1 MTEFTLNSV
10 EFMNHAREC
19 VRAYSTLFKQG
30 WVALNE
36 KCFGDKPFS
45 EKQAEQ
51 IKKSLT
57 GLAAPL
63 DQQNAVSNKSAEPNK
78 YAEPD
83 KNNSTSF
90 VLTQILLT
98 TRSRLINPSLMSATQ
113 EQSKP
118 TDGEWLLALLA
129 LDEQRRNPWLSLM
142 AARCREAGV
151 MSDTDVLVKLV
162 SELGEAA
169 QWVTPILQTAIDLK
183 TSPSPLAELE
193 RELIGHS
200 LDENAAIP
208 SLVRILREAF
218 LLAQLQ
224 QQNLDSIEPIK
235 AIDISG
241 KAFSDNWCA
250 GRLLAL
256 PEMAS
261 EPSTLKVCSVNTPQ
275 LILQSMTENPDAHA
289 GAETGNSVET
299 TFDYLH
305 RQPWTMLLSLVIF
318 TQDAWAAEQRGG
330 LLLECPAGQNAYAPN
345 AIQVLVQ
352 GSEGDEVAIGSLAE
366 WLLALLDDIGMGCY
380 PYTPDARELNQ
391 QLSPLLGELLNHQ
404 LWQYRDGSSGRL
416 GYYQIHPTFSDAC
429 YSLPLSPLFGRKSKA
444 LQHSIKTCTL
454 QLREAKLLLT
464 ASATKNTKTKS
475 ELNKIKTGAAHGF

>member
-1 MTEFTLNSV
+1 MTEVALKAVESV
-10 EFMNHAREC
+10 IHTREC

-30 WVALNE
+30 WVALS
-36 KCFGDKPFS
+36 DKRFS
-45 EKQAEQ
+45 ERQAEQ

-63 DQQNAVSNKSAEPNK
+63 ALQNAAANKN
-78 YAEPD
+78 AEPD

-90 VLTQILLT
+90 SLTQTLLAA
-98 TRSRLINPSLMSATQ
+98 RSRLINPSLMSATQ

-118 TDGEWLLALLA
+118 ADGEWLLALLA
-129 LDEQRRNPWLSLM
+129 LDEQWRNPWLNLM
-142 AARCREAGV
+142 AARCREAGA

-169 QWVTPILQTAIDLK
+169 QWVTPILQTANDLK

-218 LLAQLQ
+218 LLVQLQ
-224 QQNLDSIEPIK
+224 QQNLNSIEPIK
-235 AIDISG
+235 TIDGSS

-256 PEMAS
+256 PSMAS
-261 EPSTLKVCSVNTPQ
+261 EPSTLKACSENTPQ
-275 LILQSMTENPDAHA
+275 LILQSLPKSPDAHA
-289 GAETGNSVET
+289 GVDTGNSVET
-299 TFDYLH
+299 TFDYLN
-305 RQPWTMLLSLVIF
+305 RQPWAMLLSLVIF

-330 LLLECPAGQNAYAPN
+330 LLLECQAGQNAYAPN

-352 GSEGDEVAIGSLAE
+352 GSEGDEVAIGSLADM
-366 WLLALLDDIGMGCY
+366 LLALFDDIGMGFY
-380 PYTPDARELNQ
+380 PYTPDALDLSQ
-391 QLSPLLGELLNHQ
+391 QLSPLMGELLNRQ

-444 LQHSIKTCTL
+444 LQHSIKTCAL
-454 QLREAKLLLT
+454 QLREAKLLLA
-464 ASATKNTKTKS
+464 ASATKNTKTHS
-475 ELNKIKTGAAHGF
+475 ELNTINTGAAHGF